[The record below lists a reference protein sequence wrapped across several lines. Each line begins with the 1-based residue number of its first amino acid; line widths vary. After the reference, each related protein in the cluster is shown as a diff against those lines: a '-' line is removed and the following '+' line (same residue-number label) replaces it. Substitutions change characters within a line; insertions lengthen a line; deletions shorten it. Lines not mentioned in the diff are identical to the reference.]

1 MGADE
6 APEGPAR
13 GLGSLCRP
21 TFQGRARKQDLPT
34 LPLPAGAG
42 GRDLESESPHLSE
55 SVSSAVGWEATSQED
70 RVLDTWQIL
79 NPHLCEVGVGGPENR
94 THRVPWQALVPLGG
108 LHTDPSAW
116 GQTLALNP

>member
-1 MGADE
+1 M
-6 APEGPAR
+6 
-13 GLGSLCRP
+13 
-21 TFQGRARKQDLPT
+21 
-34 LPLPAGAG
+34 
-42 GRDLESESPHLSE
+42 ESESPRLSE
-55 SVSSAVGWEATSQED
+55 SVSSMGGRLPGGREHSQED

-79 NPHLCEVGVGGPENR
+79 NPHLCEVGAGGPENW